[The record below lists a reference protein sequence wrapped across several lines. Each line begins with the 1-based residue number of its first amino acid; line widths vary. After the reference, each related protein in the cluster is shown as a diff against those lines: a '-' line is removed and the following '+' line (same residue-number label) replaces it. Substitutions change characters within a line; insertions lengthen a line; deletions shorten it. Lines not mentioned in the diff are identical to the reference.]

1 MTAHRAHLQLMSK
14 PRLIAIIERMRADID
29 ASQSEAKHWR
39 AVATGAAA
47 AIARAATTP
56 EAVAAE
62 AAVILASL
70 PVDPDAEQHRDDLLA
85 AIPKGGNERRAGS
98 RCARDYC
105 DRLVRPSGAA
115 CSSGHPQPRALRV
128 A

>member
-14 PRLIAIIERMRADID
+14 PRLVAIIERMRADID

-47 AIARAATTP
+47 AIARAATSP
-56 EAVAAE
+56 EAVADE

-85 AIPKGGNERRAGS
+85 AIADFERIAM
-98 RCARDYC
+98 
-105 DRLVRPSGAA
+105 P
-115 CSSGHPQPRALRV
+115 
-128 A
+128 

>member
-1 MTAHRAHLQLMSK
+1 MNQPRPHFQLMSK
-14 PRLIAIIERMRADID
+14 PRLIAIVERLHA
-29 ASQSEAKHWR
+29 AAEANAAEAKHWR

-62 AAVILASL
+62 AARILAEL
-70 PVDPDAEQHRDDLLA
+70 PIDPDADQHRDDLLA
-85 AIPKGGNERRAGS
+85 AIPTGGNTRRPGR
-98 RCARDYC
+98 RCARVYC

-115 CSSGHPQPRALRV
+115 CSSGHPQPRALR
-128 A
+128 AA